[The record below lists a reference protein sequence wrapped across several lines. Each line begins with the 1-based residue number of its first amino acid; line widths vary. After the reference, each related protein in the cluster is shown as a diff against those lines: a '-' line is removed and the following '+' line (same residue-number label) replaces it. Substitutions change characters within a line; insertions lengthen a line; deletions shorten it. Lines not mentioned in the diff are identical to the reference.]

1 MDSNKR
7 QPSAFDK
14 DLGRKIRMMRI
25 MRDLTMVELSTR
37 LGISHQQLQKQE
49 KGIDRITVERLVKIA
64 QALRVPVTEFLKTDR
79 LDAGTNSEILRIAGM
94 LHQLPSNDVR
104 RDLQKLVRTI
114 CNSWPDKATR

>member
-25 MRDLTMVELSTR
+25 MRDLTMVELSAR
-37 LGISHQQLQKQE
+37 LGISHQQLQKHE
-49 KGIDRITVERLVKIA
+49 KGIDRITVERLVQIG

-79 LDAGTNSEILRIAGM
+79 LDAGINPEILRTAGV

-114 CNSWPDKATR
+114 CNSWSDDG